1 MPRKF
6 TSELISGI
14 DMCDEIKI
22 FKEYWTDERLSICE
36 ALILSNLEEVIYEMR
51 GSITTTKKNIYSYI
65 AKFSDMS
72 KKSAERFLSK
82 LVNLG
87 YIILVPDEN
96 ATKQGL
102 IRLSH
107 YNIIKDMEDYIAG
120 DPSYLSYWMLQYI
133 PEAKRKFYEEAVYND

>member
-65 AKFSDMS
+65 LFSS
-72 KKSAERFLSK
+72 C
-82 LVNLG
+82 
-87 YIILVPDEN
+87 Y
-96 ATKQGL
+96 
-102 IRLSH
+102 
-107 YNIIKDMEDYIAG
+107 
-120 DPSYLSYWMLQYI
+120 
-133 PEAKRKFYEEAVYND
+133 